1 MRPRQPLNAMRLPF
15 ALLTVALAAT
25 AACRKPGDA
34 TSADTSSG
42 SAASEDNASPG
53 AQVALP
59 VVAAPV
65 RRGDLVL
72 TVTTTGQVVSEA
84 VALLK
89 SEVSGTVSRVA
100 VRPGDRVRRGQVLVA
115 FDPKPLDLAVSE
127 AEAAVEQARVQF
139 RDLTYPDSLVTGR
152 PPTEEQRRVAAV
164 RSGLQ
169 AALVRLEKAKL
180 DRERATVVSPFD
192 GMVDRVEVAPG
203 VRVSVGEPLV
213 RVVDLSQ
220 LRVEANVLEHDLPF
234 VRDGGEATV
243 SSAATGGR
251 SIRGRIVAILPMVDT
266 ASRSGRVYVRLPAN
280 SGLRPGMYADV
291 RLEAARLANRI
302 LVPARAVIQRD
313 GRPLV
318 FVVKEGRAQWVYI
331 NPGRSNGSE
340 TEVLPDTATGSIP
353 VQVGD
358 QVIVEGHIT
367 LAHDA
372 PVRVISGDTAVGIRA
387 GRGQ

>member
-1 MRPRQPLNAMRLPF
+1 MYKSI
-15 ALLTVALAAT
+15 LLGLVTLALAA
-25 AACRKPGDA
+25 ALGCRKEAQGNASD
-34 TSADTSSG
+34 TSAGSSL
-42 SAASEDNASPG
+42 AADNATPTE
-53 AQVALP
+53 VALP
-59 VVAAPV
+59 VSAAPV

-72 TVTTTGQVVSEA
+72 SVSTTGQVVSEA
-84 VALLK
+84 VSVLK
-89 SEVSGTVSRVA
+89 AEVTGTVARIA
-100 VRPGDRVRRGQVLVA
+100 VRAGDRVRRGQLLVA

-127 AEAAVEQARVQF
+127 AEVAVEQARVQF

-180 DRERATVVSPFD
+180 DRERAAVLSPFD

-203 VRVSVGEPLV
+203 VRVSPGEPLV

-234 VRDGGEATV
+234 VREGGDATV
-243 SSAATGGR
+243 SSPATANR
-251 SIRGRIVAILPMVDT
+251 VIRGRIVAILPMVDT
-266 ASRSGRVYVRLPAN
+266 VSRSGRVYVRLPAN

-291 RLEAARLANRI
+291 RLEAARLRGRI
-302 LVPARAVIQRD
+302 LVPARAIIQRD

-318 FVVKEGRAQWVYI
+318 FVVRDGRAQWVYI
-331 NPGRSNGSE
+331 NPGRSNGIE
-340 TEVLPDTATGSIP
+340 TEVLPDSASGVIP

-358 QVIVEGHIT
+358 QVIVAGHIT

-372 PVRVISGDTAVGIRA
+372 PVRVISGDTALSRQTGK
-387 GRGQ
+387 G